1 MPAYPKPPARRSR
14 WNRPAFDQAPPR
26 TGLWRLT
33 FALPVIFSL
42 LTKPGRHGPCLMG
55 CLVTLGNRDA
65 IGHAVDTAGMSALAG
80 YFVVVDATSREG
92 ALEQA
97 ARFLRGLLRELRQV
111 GNLPPATSIPA
122 KMRGPIGETWC
133 RTDRLNI
140 VVGADVT
147 FAEGGIEPY
156 LPAREEEP
164 AA

>member
-1 MPAYPKPPARRSR
+1 MSAYPKPPARRSR

-42 LTKPGRHGPCLMG
+42 LIKPGRHGPCLMG
-55 CLVTLGNRDA
+55 CLVNLGVN
-65 IGHAVDTAGMSALAG
+65 G
-80 YFVVVDATSREG
+80 YVVVDATSREG

-111 GNLPPATSIPA
+111 GNLPPPLSIPA

-133 RTDRLNI
+133 RTDALHI
-140 VVGADVT
+140 AIAADVT
-147 FAEGGIEPY
+147 FAEGGIEPFIPSPEKENTNAPV
-156 LPAREEEP
+156 LL
-164 AA
+164 